1 MISISAIGP
10 DYEKRE
16 KDIYSMI
23 EDILQLNGLSID
35 ILEALS
41 YKSKIGK
48 SLKQNLH
55 YFNRDEL
62 LDELDDMILW
72 LSEQT
77 VLDEIALDFR
87 IKSLDSIKLKY
98 ERYYPSR
105 QVRQVFNDVLGFRAS
120 CDDYRELTT
129 MDSSLFRLVDMS
141 NGKANDDGY
150 RGVHLYYQ
158 MDNFHYPI
166 EVQFNTLFDRQLN
179 NWLHCYLYKRNYP
192 NTVGQILRK
201 QYEDGKIRNREEFE
215 DVLKKCAI

>member
-1 MISISAIGP
+1 
-10 DYEKRE
+10 
-16 KDIYSMI
+16 MI

-87 IKSLDSIKLKY
+87 IKSLDSIRLKY

-129 MDSSLFRLVDMS
+129 IDSSLFRIVDMS

-179 NWLHCYLYKRNYP
+179 NWLHCYLYKRNYT
-192 NTVGQILRK
+192 NTVGHILRK

-215 DVLKKCAI
+215 DVLKNVLSNC

>member
-1 MISISAIGP
+1 
-10 DYEKRE
+10 
-16 KDIYSMI
+16 MI

-87 IKSLDSIKLKY
+87 IKSLDSIRLKY

-105 QVRQVFNDVLGFRAS
+105 QVRQVFNDVLGLRAS

-179 NWLHCYLYKRNYP
+179 NWLHCYLY
-192 NTVGQILRK
+192 
-201 QYEDGKIRNREEFE
+201 
-215 DVLKKCAI
+215 